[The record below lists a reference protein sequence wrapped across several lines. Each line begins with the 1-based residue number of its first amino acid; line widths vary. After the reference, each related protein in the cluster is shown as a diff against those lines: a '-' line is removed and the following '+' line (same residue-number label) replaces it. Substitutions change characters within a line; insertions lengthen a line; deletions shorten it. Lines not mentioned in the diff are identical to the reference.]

1 LPLPDDVLVVHT
13 RVRAG
18 ADEAFNEWYDHK
30 HLPEIVGCP
39 GFVRSTRFRHE
50 SASGPVYLAIYELA
64 GPWALETPEFGAR
77 RGLEEF
83 VDRVDISVRHF
94 TRLVT
99 YDPGRGE

>member
-1 LPLPDDVLVVHT
+1 MPLPDDVLVVHT

-18 ADEAFNEWYDHK
+18 AEEAFNDWYDQ
-30 HLPEIVGCP
+30 IVGCP

-50 SASGPVYLAIYELA
+50 SASGPLYLAIYELD

-94 TRLVT
+94 ERLMT
-99 YDPGRGE
+99 YDPETSQ